1 MNDTRSE
8 SRKVWKMVSSL
19 PRRTVQSAN
28 RHSVF
33 WLQLPFV
40 LLFITFI
47 IIPILVAIGLSFTD
61 FNSIEAPNFV
71 GLDNY
76 VTILTDDST
85 FMEFSLP
92 NTIAFAVIVGAG
104 GYILSFFMAWSLAQI
119 TRIPRTVM
127 AVILYSPSMTSGVM
141 LSTVWQVVFAGDKVG
156 YLNAFLLKLDVIQ
169 KPILWLSDGTYL
181 LPIMIAVSLWSSMGI
196 GFLAM
201 LAGILNVDKDLYEAA
216 YIDGVTNRFQ
226 EIVYVT
232 IPAVR
237 PQMLFGAI
245 MAIVNTFQNGSIGV
259 LLSGANP
266 TPGYAGQLLV
276 THAEEHAFVR
286 YEMGY
291 GAAVSVILLIL
302 VWVISQIAKK
312 LFADKE

>member
-181 LPIMIAVSLWSSMGI
+181 LPIMIAVSLWSSMGNVFLI
-196 GFLAM
+196 PWTYLPEVGDWTALLHSLGFRTVAMALRDDSVRLDNPRLAAEEK
-201 LAGILNVDKDLYEAA
+201 LAIVMGTEGDGLASDTIASCDYTVKIPMYHGVDSLNVAAASAVAFYELGLPPL
-216 YIDGVTNRFQ
+216 DETEN
-226 EIVYVT
+226 
-232 IPAVR
+232 
-237 PQMLFGAI
+237 
-245 MAIVNTFQNGSIGV
+245 
-259 LLSGANP
+259 
-266 TPGYAGQLLV
+266 
-276 THAEEHAFVR
+276 
-286 YEMGY
+286 
-291 GAAVSVILLIL
+291 
-302 VWVISQIAKK
+302 
-312 LFADKE
+312 